1 MMFTAG
7 LSGLVDIC
15 FFFCLPS
22 FHSTTAAAHNSA
34 ARNALHSANSVAS
47 MNAMKPI
54 TLYDV
59 ARHAGVSYQTVS
71 RVINQGAHVSP
82 RTREKVMAAMT
93 ELHYIPNRGAQQL
106 AGKRTRTLGLL
117 TTDLALHAPSQ
128 IAAAVKSRAGQVGV
142 GVIISML
149 EQHDD
154 AACTLALQELLAQRV
169 EGLVINVPLE
179 DKPAGMLAELAHP
192 VPALFLDVSQ
202 SATVNS
208 LVFDAGQGAYLGVT
222 HLLDQGHQ
230 RIALLGGPSSSVSAR
245 ARMAGWVS
253 ALDTAGLSPCGCEFG
268 DWSAASGYEK
278 GHQLLASG
286 VQPQAI
292 LVANDQMAL
301 GVLRACTEKGLRVP
315 GNISIVGYDDTAD
328 SAWYSPPLT
337 TIRQAFRDAGELSVD
352 WLLAQQSAKGEGECQ
367 TLLPVSL
374 VERASTSPENQADIS
389 GENLAR
395 QLHELARMAAQ
406 LDRRN

>member
-1 MMFTAG
+1 
-7 LSGLVDIC
+7 
-15 FFFCLPS
+15 
-22 FHSTTAAAHNSA
+22 
-34 ARNALHSANSVAS
+34 
-47 MNAMKPI
+47 MKTI

-71 RVINQGAHVSP
+71 RVINQGAHVSS
-82 RTREKVMAAMT
+82 RTREKVLAAMA

-128 IAAAVKSRAGQVGV
+128 IAAAVKSRAGQTGV
-142 GVIISML
+142 SVIISML
-149 EQHDD
+149 EQHDA
-154 AACTLALQELLAQRV
+154 AACMLALQELLAQRV

-179 DKPAGMLAELAHP
+179 DDRARMLAELAHP
-192 VPALFLDVSQ
+192 VPILFLDVSHT
-202 SATVNS
+202 AAVNS
-208 LVFDAGQGAYLGVT
+208 LVFDAEQGAGLGVS
-222 HLLDQGHQ
+222 HLLDQGHR

-253 ALDTAGLSPCGCEFG
+253 ALEAAGLTPCGCEYG

-278 GHQLLASG
+278 GHQLLAASIL
-286 VQPQAI
+286 PQAI

-301 GVLRACTEKGLRVP
+301 GAMRACAEKGLTVP
-315 GNISIVGYDDTAD
+315 GHISLVGYDDTAD

-337 TIRQAFRDAGELSVD
+337 TVRQAFRDAGERSVD
-352 WLLAQQSAKGEGECQ
+352 WLLARMPGQHISDMQMR
-367 TLLPVSL
+367 LPVSL
-374 VERASTSPENQADIS
+374 VERASTSSATPTAIS
-389 GENLAR
+389 GEHLAR
-395 QLHELARMAAQ
+395 RLHELAQLAAQ